1 MNERADFKGKTALV
15 TGAASGM
22 GKETALL
29 LGSEG
34 CTVLIADVNADR
46 LHETSKRLDEMGVIN
61 KEYHV
66 DLARADKVERMAD
79 SIIEEFGG
87 LDILVNAAGVTMMGD
102 LVDVPLE
109 EWRRVMGVNFWGT
122 LHTIHFLLPSMV
134 AQKRGSIVNVVSG
147 AGLFGLFSTGPYTA
161 SKFAVMGLSETI
173 YDEVREHN
181 IRVTAYCP
189 GDTATPI
196 FDKMKIYTW
205 DPDKLRKVINSGFK
219 LTSPEV
225 QAQRIIKAIERGRA
239 LETADLFT
247 VACYNLKRFCPPLF
261 RLLSR
266 LGRAAFNRYVK

>member
-1 MNERADFKGKTALV
+1 MSKGFDFKGKTAIV

-22 GKETALL
+22 GKETAIL
-29 LGSEG
+29 LGSKG
-34 CTVLIADVNADR
+34 CTVLIVDINEEG
-46 LHETSKRLDEMGVIN
+46 LSETSKRLNEMNVRN
-61 KEYHV
+61 KAYKV
-66 DLARADKVERMAD
+66 DLTEEDQVEHMA
-79 SIIEEFGG
+79 SSLIGEFGG

-122 LHTIHFLLPSMV
+122 LHTIHFLLPSMI
-134 AQKRGSIVNVVSG
+134 ARKRGSIVNVVSG

-161 SKFAVMGLSETI
+161 SKFAVTGLSESI

-181 IRVTAYCP
+181 VRVTAYCP

-196 FDKMKIYTW
+196 FEKMSIYTW

-225 QAQRIIKAIERGRA
+225 QAQRILGAIERGRP

-247 VACYNLKRFCPPLF
+247 KACYNLKRFCPPLYWS
-261 RLLSR
+261 LSR